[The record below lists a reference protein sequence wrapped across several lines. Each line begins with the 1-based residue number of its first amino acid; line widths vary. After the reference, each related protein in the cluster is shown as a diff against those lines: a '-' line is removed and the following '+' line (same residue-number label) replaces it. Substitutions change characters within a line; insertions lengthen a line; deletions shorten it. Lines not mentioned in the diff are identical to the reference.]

1 MMPETRTVLAM
12 LALLLSPLAVTV
24 ATAQAPPEAESRDQ
38 VSGRET
44 FRTYC
49 VVCHGTAGR
58 GDGPLAS
65 SLRRKPADLGE
76 LASRNADVY
85 PSEMVFKIID
95 GRHPV
100 RGHGGPD
107 MPVWGDVFMKARAG
121 GDPEAV
127 RQTITSLVTLIEG
140 FQVRPNR

>member
-1 MMPETRTVLAM
+1 MMPDTRTVLAV
-12 LALLLSPLAVTV
+12 LAVLLSPFAVTV
-24 ATAQAPPEAESRDQ
+24 AIAQVPAAESRDQ
-38 VSGRET
+38 ISGRET

-65 SLRRKPADLGE
+65 SLHRKPSDLGE
-76 LASRNADVY
+76 LAIRNADVF

-95 GRHPV
+95 GRQPV

-107 MPVWGDVFMKARAG
+107 MPEWADVFMKAREG

-127 RQTITSLVTLIEG
+127 RQTITSLVAFIES
-140 FQVRPNR
+140 FQLRPNR